1 MISEQYYSKK
11 IQTETKRTMLNP
23 VLKSEQ
29 LSGDLGAF
37 KEIIDDIDEN
47 GIQAILN
54 DVADFLQSC
63 LRLRI

>member
-1 MISEQYYSKK
+1 
-11 IQTETKRTMLNP
+11 MLNQ

-29 LSGDLGAF
+29 LSGVLGAV